1 MHLCKFLFFQDMKK
15 DVDTEKSSYEEKKY
29 KVMIFLFHKLEI
41 RSFMKKS
48 QIGFT

>member
-1 MHLCKFLFFQDMKK
+1 MHLCKFLLFQDMKK

-29 KVMIFLFHKLEI
+29 KVMIFLFHKLGI